1 MKHAGP
7 GGIVI
12 FYGLIF
18 ISAVSSAQERATG
31 NDQELRRSMAGAWRS
46 IREKPQLDVERDSK
60 TDPDDAAEKPA
71 FRGMSMDAVAKRLAE
86 LDQVLYFDGDL
97 CVIESDGHQMIS
109 NIRYEGGV
117 ARRTD
122 AFTGLALP
130 GEFTLADGMLVMR
143 IPSTDFLVRYRR
155 LDEIPD
161 SMRLDAYELGSRQP
175 DNAERAVIQK
185 EIARRMEQDQAVRS
199 KPMTGFDEV
208 TVQAMVSVDQENTKR
223 MVELI
228 QDVGWLSKARFG
240 PETRF
245 GAFLIVQHSGSV
257 RLMRTVLP
265 LMAMEVTRDRELGQ
279 SYALLY
285 DRLQITLGQKQRYG
299 SQAQPNPDGSQTIGR
314 LEDRTRVNEWRNE
327 MGMEPLEAYARGLE
341 RMTGVKVHIGE

>member
-1 MKHAGP
+1 MKYAGL
-7 GGIVI
+7 GGIALL
-12 FYGLIF
+12 YGLIF
-18 ISAVSSAQERATG
+18 ISSVSSAKERATG
-31 NDQELRRSMAGAWRS
+31 NDEKLRRSIGGAWRS

-60 TDPDDAAEKPA
+60 TNLDDASEKPA
-71 FRGMSMDAVAKRLAE
+71 FRGMRMDVVAKRLAE

-97 CVIESDGHQMIS
+97 CVIVSDGHQMVS
-109 NIRYEGGV
+109 NIRYEGGM

-130 GEFTLADGMLVMR
+130 GGFTLEDGMLVMR
-143 IPSTDFLVRYRR
+143 IPSTDFIVRYRR

-161 SMRLDAYELGSRQP
+161 SVRLDAYELGSRQP
-175 DNAERAVIQK
+175 DDAEHAVIQK

-199 KPMTGFDEV
+199 KSGFDEAAIK
-208 TVQAMVSVDQENTKR
+208 AMVSVDQENTKR

-240 PETRF
+240 PETRH
-245 GAFLIVQHSGSV
+245 GAFLIVQHSGSI

-265 LMAMEVTRDRELGQ
+265 CMALEVKHNRELGQ

-285 DRLQITLGQKQRYG
+285 DRLHISLGQKQRYG

-314 LEDRTRVNEWRNE
+314 LEDRTRVDEWRNQ
-327 MGMEPLEAYARGLE
+327 MGMEPLEAYAKGLE
-341 RMTGVKVHIGE
+341 RLTGMKVHIGE